1 MTLDVVAE
9 GPRWIDQLIRFY
21 KEIVENPDIPAGN
34 LDEANEAICRCIEE
48 LRPLTKTYA
57 EDPVD
62 G

>member
-1 MTLDVVAE
+1 MKDVE
-9 GPRWIDQLIRFY
+9 GWIDQLVRFY

-34 LDEANEAICRCIEE
+34 LDEANDAICRCIEE

-57 EDPVD
+57 DEADEDPID